1 MSSFF
6 SLFSLPPAVVKYN
19 WGYDANNHLQ
29 IELLDAKDIHQG
41 WITHLSGDKFLYS
54 QKVIKVGW
62 EMQDDPHPWESSE
75 FLPPSGEGGYPINIF

>member
-6 SLFSLPPAVVKYN
+6 SLFSLSPAVVKYN

-41 WITHLSGDKFLYS
+41 WITHLSGDKFLFHGEI
-54 QKVIKVGW
+54 VKVGW
-62 EMQDDPHPWESSE
+62 KMQDDPHPWESEE
-75 FLPPSGEGGYPINIF
+75 FLPPSGEGVIQ